1 MNNRGFSGYIWVLG
15 FFLLIVGFSV
25 SYLSVN
31 MVQWDDSAL
40 TGSSIML
47 LIGALLAVVGVV
59 LLLIGFLTVKSRTRL
74 LYYY

>member
-1 MNNRGFSGYIWVLG
+1 LNNRGFSGYIWVLG

-25 SYLSVN
+25 GYLSVN

-59 LLLIGFLTVKSRTRL
+59 LLLIGFLTAKSRTRL